1 MTHRASDLPPLG
13 PGRALPFLR
22 PGQAAPPL
30 HAGDGAPH
38 PDRGDGP
45 SPGGLADALS
55 LLDQVVTTPANVSAS
70 ASPLGT
76 QPVDLP
82 QRGVPQ
88 ESESAPTSAG
98 AAHRVRTPGTVPAG
112 RPVGTPMQAADNQR
126 PGAGGVPG
134 PSGHQTTDW
143 SIVAQLRS
151 TISELITAQQARW
164 EQEHHRRMADDDR
177 RLMGRS
183 LIRRAVHDYADE
195 LNRAGRALWPIALEQ
210 RYVKVVEDAIFGYG
224 RMQPIFEVSEAENI
238 EIHGYDCVFAQ
249 FGDGRRT
256 RLDPVA
262 DSDDEL
268 VAAVRFLGENADPPR
283 PFDDAHP
290 TITVALGNKFRL
302 HAVAFG
308 LADRPSVIIRQH
320 LLTEVS
326 LKQLAHGSMMPT
338 EVADLLRRCVLARK
352 SVVISG
358 DQGAG
363 KTTLLR
369 AMVGAI
375 PATERFGTLETDYEL
390 LTHLQSRRQNMVALQ
405 AKIGLGEVV
414 DGRRIGEYTVA
425 DLIPEA
431 LRQNLSRLVIGE
443 VRGNE
448 AGAMLQAM
456 QSGAG
461 ALTTTHSHSA
471 ASTIDRLAARVA
483 AGGVLRLDEA
493 YRQIAY
499 NVHLLVHVSLVDDTW
514 RGGVRKRFI
523 SEIRALTGSMENGQ
537 PTTHLVYATS
547 RTGEPQVFDPG
558 QGLLDDLAPF
568 AELTGAPATHRRSA
582 GDPASRERG
591 R

>member
-1 MTHRASDLPPLG
+1 MTGPTRPTPHRSPRKRLT
-13 PGRALPFLR
+13 PGRRPLPSQPHRNSTPHDQAVPDKGSLVVVLPGRWRERWGGPEGRCEPPTARVWELR
-22 PGQAAPPL
+22 APSRAPNTVCEAARRSFEN
-30 HAGDGAPH
+30 
-38 PDRGDGP
+38 RGERFCE
-45 SPGGLADALS
+45 SP
-55 LLDQVVTTPANVSAS
+55 
-70 ASPLGT
+70 
-76 QPVDLP
+76 
-82 QRGVPQ
+82 
-88 ESESAPTSAG
+88 
-98 AAHRVRTPGTVPAG
+98 
-112 RPVGTPMQAADNQR
+112 
-126 PGAGGVPG
+126 
-134 PSGHQTTDW
+134 
-143 SIVAQLRS
+143 
-151 TISELITAQQARW
+151 
-164 EQEHHRRMADDDR
+164 
-177 RLMGRS
+177 
-183 LIRRAVHDYADE
+183 
-195 LNRAGRALWPIALEQ
+195 
-210 RYVKVVEDAIFGYG
+210 
-224 RMQPIFEVSEAENI
+224 
-238 EIHGYDCVFAQ
+238 
-249 FGDGRRT
+249 
-256 RLDPVA
+256 
-262 DSDDEL
+262 
-268 VAAVRFLGENADPPR
+268 
-283 PFDDAHP
+283 
-290 TITVALGNKFRL
+290 TVALGNKFRL

-568 AELTGAPATHRRSA
+568 AEPTGAPATHRRSA